1 MGRGQNEWFWELY
14 VIYMCF
20 QWVPQHE
27 ASSFLPLW
35 PSIVARRAWP
45 ASTFGEKWRS
55 WTGSRRQPPTSAA
68 LNGEITVL
76 IFFSKK
82 IWKIQGFKLKERTF
96 QLIGHATWSSAHLH
110 YIYIIYIYKYIETKT
125 ISYNRCRET
134 SHRYAIS
141 IVYAPRKGPSSPLS
155 GTGWRGARCRGLKG
169 ENSPQKR
176 NKSCSLILLGWLLG
190 RTICTKF
197 RRTSNS
203 LPRWIKSQDVQ
214 FDFVVAFTDH
224 SHGLKDS

>member
-1 MGRGQNEWFWELY
+1 MMGRGQNEWFWELY

-68 LNGEITVL
+68 LNGEITVP

-82 IWKIQGFKLKERTF
+82 DWKIHVLKERTF
-96 QLIGHATWSSAHLH
+96 QLIGHATWSFAHLH
-110 YIYIIYIYKYIETKT
+110 IYIYINILKLHETKT
-125 ISYNRCRET
+125 ISCNRCRET
-134 SHRYAIS
+134 SHRYGSFHILRTMQRPIFTS
-141 IVYAPRKGPSSPLS
+141 ERD
-155 GTGWRGARCRGLKG
+155 WLKG
-169 ENSPQKR
+169 STLQRVEGRKLPKKTWTNHVLSSCWGDFWGEHFVR
-176 NKSCSLILLGWLLG
+176 NFG
-190 RTICTKF
+190 RT
-197 RRTSNS
+197 
-203 LPRWIKSQDVQ
+203 
-214 FDFVVAFTDH
+214 AFTDH
-224 SHGLKDS
+224 SHGVKDS